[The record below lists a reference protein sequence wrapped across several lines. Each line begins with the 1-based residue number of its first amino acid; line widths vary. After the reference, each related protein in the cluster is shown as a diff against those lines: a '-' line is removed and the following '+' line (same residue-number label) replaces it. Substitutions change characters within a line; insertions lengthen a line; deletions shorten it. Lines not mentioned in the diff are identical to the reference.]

1 MKQTA
6 LSLGVTT
13 LLSASLMAAP
23 ALAGVEQS
31 EEAGENRSVTQV
43 QKSTEKAKNPQNSQD
58 PKKKAKTGDQAKAA
72 FIFGLQALSS
82 ITLSPLS
89 ASFNDPS
96 LPQPKKP
103 AADSTNP
110 FIVAPPAETKTEAK
124 PPAKPDAKLAK
135 KTVRGVLLDVAN
147 DTLYIKHRAAHK
159 TLARRL
165 TAAGFQRIFE
175 KASKTKISTYSIK
188 KLSAEKVKTLPDI
201 VFETRKFVI
210 VVDAD
215 GTEYVTD
222 IL

>member
-1 MKQTA
+1 MKRIA

-58 PKKKAKTGDQAKAA
+58 PKKKAKAGDQAKAA
-72 FIFGLQALSS
+72 FVLGLQALSS
-82 ITLSPLS
+82 INLSPLS

-96 LPQPKKP
+96 LPQQKKP
-103 AADSTNP
+103 AADLTNP
-110 FIVAPPAETKTEAK
+110 FIVAQPAETKTEAK
-124 PPAKPDAKLAK
+124 PDAKLVK
-135 KTVRGVLLDVAN
+135 KTVRGVLLDVAS
-147 DTLYIKHRAAHK
+147 DAIYIKHRAAHK

-175 KASKTKISTYSIK
+175 KASKSKISTYSIK
-188 KLSAEKVKTLPDI
+188 KLSAEKVKTLQDI